1 MTRKLFVT
9 AISCLALLGGLC
21 ACQKQ
26 GGVDRGDIN
35 AAIKLTATQVTASS
49 ATISAVSAQENV
61 VSCYFVA
68 PVPTSD
74 VKFVDMDA
82 IDRKDYILQHGVKA
96 EMPLT
101 VNVSKSLNAGTSY
114 SVAVIGFDAQ
124 GVARTAPYYT
134 TFKTGVS
141 EATVSCDYAE
151 EAPNFRYS
159 YSVILGSSTQYAK
172 YLISDDDAVVEMNDA
187 ELEAYML
194 KSPDTKKTGV
204 SLSEAFPSPKKVS
217 FVVAAIPYDDLDR
230 AGKIAVSRI
239 VVVKPRT
246 IKVGK
251 DLVET
256 SPRVYEG
263 TVKLPAQCTFSI
275 EYEGKDYGF
284 IPYSGNGGVGTV
296 ENEFAAVPYYNLTAT
311 HHYVFKVEKA
321 LGQLAP
327 IADGSNGVNLWT
339 NMASPAD
346 VKVVFDLSYADGTPR
361 YYLEVV
367 NTDPKR
373 VFYEGFDLF
382 VYGGFYQ
389 APVKGTGHPILN
401 GGQVTYAEVPNIDGT
416 EPGMKGSIATTTNGV
431 VPFSYNTPDNDP
443 VKDGQPTETF
453 IKNRGL
459 LGWSLKRT
467 SEFPGFIQL
476 GNSQSTHFDAYFVT
490 PKMTALSGATDVVM
504 ETETYR
510 FAGDGAIKLAILG
523 AGKFTSATTTVIDGT
538 KAVAGTYAPGCAN
551 LSATEFTITGDILPK
566 EANADVNKSI
576 LKISIEVSGATADTQ
591 FKFYVADETIASNG
605 RIQFDYINVHKK

>member
-1 MTRKLFVT
+1 
-9 AISCLALLGGLC
+9 
-21 ACQKQ
+21 
-26 GGVDRGDIN
+26 
-35 AAIKLTATQVTASS
+35 
-49 ATISAVSAQENV
+49 
-61 VSCYFVA
+61 
-68 PVPTSD
+68 
-74 VKFVDMDA
+74 MDA
-82 IDRKDYILQHGVKA
+82 IDRKAYILEHGVKA
-96 EMPLT
+96 DMPMT
-101 VNVSKSLNAGTSY
+101 VDVSKSLKAGTSY
-114 SVAVIGFDAQ
+114 TVAVIGFDAQ

-134 TFKTGVS
+134 TFNTGVS
-141 EATVSCDYAE
+141 EATVSCDFVEDTPYK
-151 EAPNFRYS
+151 YS
-159 YSVILGSSTQYAK
+159 YNVTLGNSTEYAK
-172 YLISDDDAVVEMNDA
+172 FLISDEDEVVEMNDA

-194 KSPDTKKTGV
+194 KSPETKTTKI
-204 SLSEAFPSPKKVS
+204 SISESFPSAKKVS

-256 SPRVYEG
+256 SPKVYEG
-263 TVKLPAQCTFSI
+263 TVKLPAQCTFSF
-275 EYEGKDYGF
+275 EYDGKDYGF

-296 ENEFAAVPYYNLTAT
+296 ENEFAAVPYYNLLDT
-311 HHYVFKVEKA
+311 HHYKFKVEKA
-321 LGQLAP
+321 CGRLAP
-327 IADGSNGVNLWT
+327 IVDGTEDAVTLWT

-373 VFYEGFDLF
+373 VFFEGFDLF

-431 VPFSYNTPDNDP
+431 VPFSYNSPDNDP

-459 LGWSLKRT
+459 QGWSLKRT

-510 FAGDGAIKLAILG
+510 FAGEGNIKLAILG
-523 AGKFTSATTTVIDGT
+523 AGKFTAATTTVIDGT

-566 EANADVNKSI
+566 EANGDLNKSI

-591 FKFYVADETIASNG
+591 FKFYVPDETIASNG
-605 RIQFDYINVHKK
+605 RIQFDYINVYKK